1 MTSVTFA
8 PALRS
13 NDGNSSPARSL
24 GGSRTLSAAIA
35 RASSAASPAPLN
47 SAGTSDACNACFWR
61 AHRVAEPAAA
71 ISGALPLGP
80 IPSARHRRRKNAT
93 ALALVKINQSN
104 SSNERMARSRSTVY
118 SGSKKRTR
126 GSTITSAPDSSS
138 LSRTSSDCS
147 GARVTTIRRPASVRD
162 LTVFNSAPREPKQT
176 VRATVQ
182 QGGGPRTPQFC
193 TILRGAGAAL
203 ADRFTAIR
211 GEHAR
216 IDPQAASFHAGP
228 HTDGHLAAAFQ
239 CHQYG
244 AFGFDR
250 HLRWK
255 MIQFSHRRGKFV
267 LSPARFDAN
276 GALSRGGK
284 AYLRRHDL
292 ADLLGFSKPVEPGLC
307 QDNGIVIALREL
319 CEPSIHVAAHI
330 HHLEIGAIAPQLR
343 LAAQRTRADTRAAR
357 QLIELQPVPR
367 NHGAAHVFS
376 RAACGNIEA

>member
-13 NDGNSSPARSL
+13 NVGNSSPARSL
-24 GGSRTLSAAIA
+24 RGSRTFFAAIA
-35 RASSAASPAPLN
+35 PASSAASPAPLN
-47 SAGTSDACNACFWR
+47 SAGTSDACRPPFWR
-61 AHRVAEPAAA
+61 ANGVAEPTAA
-71 ISGALPLGP
+71 IFGTLPLGP
-80 IPSARHRRRKNAT
+80 IPSARHRRWKNAT

-104 SSNERMARSRSTVY
+104 SSNERMARSRSTVS

-138 LSRTSSDCS
+138 LSRNSFDCS
-147 GARVTTIRRPASVRD
+147 GARVTTMRRPSSVRD

-176 VRATVQ
+176 IRAAVQ
-182 QGGGPRTPQFC
+182 QGRGHRTPQFC

-203 ADRFTAIR
+203 ADRFPAIR
-211 GEHAR
+211 GEHAG

-244 AFGFDR
+244 ALGLHS

-284 AYLRRHDL
+284 AYLRRHDR
-292 ADLLGFSKPVEPGLC
+292 AGLLGVSHPVAPRLC
-307 QDNGIVIALREL
+307 QDKGIVIALIPL
-319 CEPSIHVAAHI
+319 
-330 HHLEIGAIAPQLR
+330 
-343 LAAQRTRADTRAAR
+343 
-357 QLIELQPVPR
+357 
-367 NHGAAHVFS
+367 F
-376 RAACGNIEA
+376 